1 MKRREP
7 CVERDCWGEAEPMSD
22 YCRPDKRKQEIAAH
36 VIVERQELHKFGVLS
51 SSCQTRMQ
59 ASCGGADGDDEPRR
73 FRGVEV
79 RGRDEMKGYRSSF
92 CLPQNMFGSE

>member
-36 VIVERQELHKFGVLS
+36 VIVERQELHKFEVLS

-59 ASCGGADGDDEPRR
+59 ASCGEQTGTTSQEGFAGLKFEEETR
-73 FRGVEV
+73 
-79 RGRDEMKGYRSSF
+79 
-92 CLPQNMFGSE
+92 